1 VALLVG
7 SSLQSAPGRRPPSA
21 TTVTTSKS
29 GAPAAPQKATV
40 DWFYSYAPCCPDNPN
55 YDAGHDGGDDDCS
68 VDDDCDAPGLFSVL
82 GQVSLEEV
90 QARDLISFFDAS
102 DPKGNRFAERYA
114 GRNVSVELGER
125 RFTATIVD
133 SCPDARCDGCCTAAA
148 RANGFAIEIE
158 YYTAL
163 RHLGDVQLAA
173 NTTATW
179 RLL

>member
-1 VALLVG
+1 LFP
-7 SSLQSAPGRRPPSA
+7 SSKVTPIFNADNA
-21 TTVTTSKS
+21 T
-29 GAPAAPQKATV
+29 
-40 DWFYSYAPCCPDNPN
+40 NN
-55 YDAGHDGGDDDCS
+55 E
-68 VDDDCDAPGLFSVL
+68 L
-82 GQVSLEEV
+82 QVSLEEV

-148 RANGFAIEIE
+148 RANGFAIEVPIVVGTIPSFDVARKLTRFFRLFFFVCRLQIE